1 MTFME
6 LTGSPHHLVGQ
17 YADKDFS
24 EVEKWIKHFTNED
37 EPGTGLSFEY
47 YLELRCRYLRER
59 NPLAAQSVVNII
71 KNDLSVR
78 RDAPVPIRGRICSS
92 IRVTLGGNCTGGI
105 SCEKFVRI

>member
-1 MTFME
+1 MTSME

-17 YADKDFS
+17 YAYKDFS
-24 EVEKWIKHFTNED
+24 EAEKWIKHFTNED
-37 EPGTGLSFEY
+37 EPDTGLSFEY

-78 RDAPVPIRGRICSS
+78 RLKQDAPEIFDAANKGKDLLFYQGYSW
-92 IRVTLGGNCTGGI
+92 G
-105 SCEKFVRI
+105 